1 MSEFPSIPVGV
12 LRYRAGSSIAESD
25 HVAVECPIA
34 LEYNGISHAVMLAS
48 PSDVEEFALG
58 FSLSEGIISRPQDI
72 FDLEIRS
79 ADAGLVVAL
88 SIATQQ
94 FERLKNRRRSLT
106 GRTGCGICG
115 LEALEQLAMRP
126 PAVSG
131 KQRFSRGAIV
141 KAVAGLIDMQPLQV
155 QTGAT
160 HAAAWLD
167 HDGGLQI
174 VREDVGRHNALD
186 KLIGAMSKAGLIFTN
201 GALLMTSRASVEI
214 VQKAATMGIGHI
226 AAVSAPTS
234 LAVSLARD
242 CGVTLLGFLRGQDH
256 VVYAHEAD
264 LAP

>member
-1 MSEFPSIPVGV
+1 MSEFPSVPVWV
-12 LRYRAGSSIAESD
+12 SRYRAGSSLAESD

-48 PSDVEEFALG
+48 PSDVEDFALG
-58 FSLSEGIISRPQDI
+58 FSLSEGVISKPQDL
-72 FDLEIRS
+72 FDLEIRP
-79 ADAGLVVAL
+79 ADAGLVVSL
-88 SIATQQ
+88 SIAAQQ
-94 FERLKNRRRSLT
+94 FDRLKTRRRSLT

-126 PAVSG
+126 AAIGNKQRLSRNSLVRAVSG
-131 KQRFSRGAIV
+131 
-141 KAVAGLIDMQPLQV
+141 LIDLQPLQV

-160 HAAAWLD
+160 HAAAWFNLYGD
-167 HDGGLQI
+167 LQL

-186 KLIGAMSKAGLIFTN
+186 KLIGAMAKARFSYAD

-226 AAVSAPTS
+226 AAISAPTS
-234 LAVSLARD
+234 MAVSLARD
-242 CGVTLLGFLRGQDH
+242 CGVTLVGFLRGQDH

-264 LAP
+264 LAT

>member
-1 MSEFPSIPVGV
+1 MSAFPSIPVGV
-12 LRYRAGSSIAESD
+12 LRYRAGTSIIESD

-48 PSDVEEFALG
+48 PSDVADFALG
-58 FSLSEGIISRPQDI
+58 FSLSEGIISRPQDL
-72 FDLEIRS
+72 FDLEIRP
-79 ADAGLVVAL
+79 AEAGLVVAL

-94 FERLKNRRRSLT
+94 FERLKTRRRSLT

-115 LEALEQLAMRP
+115 IEALEQLAMRP
-126 PAVSG
+126 ARVSN
-131 KQRFSRGAIV
+131 KRPFSRGAIV
-141 KAVAGLIDMQPLQV
+141 RAVAGLIDLQPLQV

-160 HAAAWLD
+160 HAAAWLGQ
-167 HDGGLQI
+167 DGELQI

-186 KLIGAMSKAGLIFTN
+186 KLIGAVTKAGLPFSD

-226 AAVSAPTS
+226 AAISAPTS
-234 LAVSLARD
+234 MAVSLARD
-242 CGVTLLGFLRGQDH
+242 CGVTLMGFLRGQDH